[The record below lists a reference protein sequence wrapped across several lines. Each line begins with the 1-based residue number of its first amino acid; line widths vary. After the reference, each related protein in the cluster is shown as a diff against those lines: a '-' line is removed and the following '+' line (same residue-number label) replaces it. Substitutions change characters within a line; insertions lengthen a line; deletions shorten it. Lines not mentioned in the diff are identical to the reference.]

1 MDQSRYKQPKH
12 RNSYGSTDGFVKPEP
27 KTPVTYIPTLKT
39 QQQIY
44 PEPEVAQEPQ
54 ITPPEQSITI
64 PEEQVLQQ
72 PATASQLAQLIETN
86 SFHGKNTFSNS
97 VNRKD
102 RKRPLLNR
110 QVKSKSKKKLILK
123 SAVLLLVLLLGIGG
137 YLGLKG
143 LSTVN
148 KVFHGNIL
156 SDATAAFNE
165 TPLKGES
172 DGRVN
177 ILLAGDSIDDP
188 NHGGA
193 QLTDSILLLSID
205 TKNHTAFLLSIP
217 RDLWIYIPG
226 MSSYQKINTANT
238 VSNFNA
244 PGYPSGGMGEL
255 EEVIQ
260 TQLGI
265 PIDYYGLMDY
275 GAFKDSVNAVG
286 GVTITINSSDPRG
299 LYDPNTNLKLPNGP
313 VTLDGQ
319 QALNLA
325 RARGD
330 GYGSYGFP
338 NSDFDRTE
346 HQRQLFLAVAAKAK
360 TLGVLANP
368 VKISNLLG
376 AFGTNFQ
383 TDLSLQNVLRLIQI
397 TKGVNPST
405 IQSYAFSSTISS
417 TMPNPIL
424 ENYTDPSSGQEA
436 LIPSSGIG
444 DFGSLEQYYQQLT
457 SNNPVVKEDPS
468 VVILNGS
475 DVNGL
480 ASKERTTLQSDGF
493 NVTAVAD
500 ANNDYASTMVI
511 DNVAATKPN
520 SLKLL
525 QKLFPGETATT
536 DTTPPEATE
545 AQGYT
550 SDFVVVLGQNWQ
562 SNNTATSQ

>member
-1 MDQSRYKQPKH
+1 MDHNRYKQPKH
-12 RNSYGSTDGFVKPEP
+12 RSSYGSTDGFVKPEP
-27 KTPVTYIPTLKT
+27 KKQITYTPTKKT
-39 QQQIY
+39 HQKIY
-44 PEPEVAQEPQ
+44 PKAAQEPQ
-54 ITPPEQSITI
+54 TLQYEQTI
-64 PEEQVLQQ
+64 PLPEEQI
-72 PATASQLAQLIETN
+72 SQETVTSIQAAPPIEAGPFPRYN
-86 SFHGKNTFSNS
+86 SFTNPLNKKNKQRSLF
-97 VNRKD
+97 KHQ
-102 RKRPLLNR
+102 PG
-110 QVKSKSKKKLILK
+110 SKSKKKVILK
-123 SAVLLLVLLLGIGG
+123 SALLLLLLLLGIGG
-137 YLGLKG
+137 YLGIKG

-177 ILLAGDSIDDP
+177 ILLAGDSTDDP

-193 QLTDSILLLSID
+193 QLTDSILLLSIN

-217 RDLWIYIPG
+217 RDLWIYISG
-226 MSSYQKINTANT
+226 MSSYQKINAANT

-255 EEVIQ
+255 EQVIQ

-265 PIDYYGLMDY
+265 PINYYGLMDY
-275 GAFKDSVNAVG
+275 GAFRDSVNAVG
-286 GVTITINSSDPRG
+286 GITITINSSDPRG
-299 LYDPNTNLKLPNGP
+299 LYDPNTNLKLLNGP

-338 NSDFDRTE
+338 NSDFDRTK

-368 VKISNLLG
+368 VKISNLLS
-376 AFGTNFQ
+376 ALGTNFQ
-383 TDLSLQNVLRLIQI
+383 TDLSLQNVLRLIQV
-397 TKGVNPST
+397 TKGINPSS

-417 TMPNPIL
+417 TSPNPIL
-424 ENYTDPSSGQEA
+424 ENYTDPSSGEEA
-436 LIPSSGIG
+436 LIPSAGIG

-457 SNNPVVKEDPS
+457 SDNPVVKEDPS

-475 DVNGL
+475 AVNGL
-480 ASKERTTLQSDGF
+480 ASKERTALQSDGF

-511 DNVAATKPN
+511 DNVASTKPN

-525 QKLFPGETATT
+525 QKLFPGETATS
-536 DTTPPEATE
+536 DTAPAEATE

-562 SNNTATSQ
+562 STSTPSSNL